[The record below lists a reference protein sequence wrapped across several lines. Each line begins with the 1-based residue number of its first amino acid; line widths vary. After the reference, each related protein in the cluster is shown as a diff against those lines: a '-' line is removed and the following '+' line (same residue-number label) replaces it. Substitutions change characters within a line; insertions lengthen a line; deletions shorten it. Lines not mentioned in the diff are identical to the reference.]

1 MMMSSWHHNRQ
12 MMTSR
17 CHTDRGDSTGSDDDG
32 LGGSVLQAKLEQL
45 AVQIGYAGMVM
56 ASLTV
61 IVLVVRFCISTYSQ
75 RYGDV
80 TMTLSLRG

>member
-1 MMMSSWHHNRQ
+1 
-12 MMTSR
+12 
-17 CHTDRGDSTGSDDDG
+17 
-32 LGGSVLQAKLEQL
+32 VLQAKLEQL

-61 IVLVVRFCISTYSQ
+61 IVLVARFCISTYSH

-80 TMTLSLRG
+80 TMT